1 MLSSVKKQACVS
13 EVIFSRPSCL
23 GSTMQPVVS
32 VGACSIGA
40 DW

>member
-13 EVIFSRPSCL
+13 DVIFSRPSCL